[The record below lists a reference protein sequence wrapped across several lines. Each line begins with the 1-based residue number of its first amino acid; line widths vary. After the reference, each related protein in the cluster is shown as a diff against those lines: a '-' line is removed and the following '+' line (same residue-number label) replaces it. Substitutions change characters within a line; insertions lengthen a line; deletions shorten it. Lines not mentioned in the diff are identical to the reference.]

1 MSSIKTAFVKHGT
14 LTAYQQFHCR
24 CEQCRMARRDYDRKR
39 REAEHSGTQYAKR
52 GAWSARE
59 HNYVAETMNLPLQT
73 VADHLKRPRSN
84 VSGMR
89 YMIRREKLMVNT
101 IDGPAN
107 EKAHWTYEELQA
119 LRIMFERGDSD
130 YKMARVL
137 GRSPRAIQRKR
148 LQINLKR
155 RIS

>member
-1 MSSIKTAFVKHGT
+1 
-14 LTAYQQFHCR
+14 
-24 CEQCRMARRDYDRKR
+24 
-39 REAEHSGTQYAKR
+39 
-52 GAWSARE
+52 
-59 HNYVAETMNLPLQT
+59 MNLPLQT

-155 RIS
+155 RIY